1 MVTGAINL
9 NVAVSPALIS
19 GGSND
24 MSSVTRR
31 TFVQAAVTASG
42 IIIAGGFPVDALSAG
57 SGEVIYRR
65 PRLDLAR
72 DSAVWAC
79 WIGHS
84 TVLLKLGTTWVI
96 TDPVFS
102 SVVGLNILGLRIG
115 PRRHQPPALSVDE
128 IPRPDV
134 VLISHAHM
142 DHLDLPSLELITSR
156 WPGQIDVITPPNT
169 SDLLREFAW
178 RTVGELDWHGRTT
191 TAGVDVQAIEV
202 VHNGWRFPGEPC
214 RSTGNRRRGRS
225 YNGYVIEWN
234 GARVVFGGD
243 TAYSRTFA
251 DICGGVDL
259 AIMPI
264 GSYEGYQHLH
274 CTPEQA
280 LEMSAMMKARS
291 LMPIHHMT
299 FKQSPE
305 PMIEPLQRLRR
316 KVSDYDMVLAAN
328 LPGSTYSQLG

>member
-1 MVTGAINL
+1 MVTQESKEDA
-9 NVAVSPALIS
+9 AVSPPLIS
-19 GGSND
+19 GGSNN
-24 MSSVTRR
+24 MSTTSRR
-31 TFVQAAVTASG
+31 TFVQTALMASG
-42 IIIAGGFPVDALSAG
+42 VIIAGTFPVDALG
-57 SGEVIYRR
+57 GVSGEVVYRR
-65 PRLDLAR
+65 PRLDLANEC
-72 DSAVWAC
+72 SVWAC

-102 SVVGLNILGLRIG
+102 DVVGLNILGIRIG
-115 PRRHQPPALSVDE
+115 PRRHMPPALSVDE

-142 DHLDLPSLELITSR
+142 DHLDLPSLELITQR
-156 WPGQIDVITPPNT
+156 WPNQIDVITPTNT
-169 SDLLREFAW
+169 SDILRDLPW
-178 RTVGELDWHGRTT
+178 RSVGELDWHGRTSLS
-191 TAGVDVQAIEV
+191 GIDVQALEV

-214 RSTGNRRRGRS
+214 RSAGNRRRGRS

-243 TAYSRTFA
+243 TAYSRTFSEVT
-251 DICGGVDL
+251 GQVDL

-264 GSYEGYQHLH
+264 GSYEGFRHLH
-274 CTPEQA
+274 CTPEEA

-291 LMPIHHMT
+291 LMPIHHLT

-305 PMIEPLQRLRR
+305 PMSEPLQRLRR
-316 KVSDYDMVLAAN
+316 KVVDYDLVLAAR